1 MGQCDDRWLSAF
13 FGANPLN
20 LTRWKK
26 LSRSYLLAASAIA
39 EFVGNRITWAT
50 RPQASAF
57 PAIVLQVIDGVPV
70 YADEG
75 ETGLTATRVQAD
87 CWGRDYVSLPK
98 IPSGVDSH
106 RKAESSHPDQD
117 VCDPACARNVHCRPV
132 QVAQST

>member
-1 MGQCDDRWLSAF
+1 MEEA
-13 FGANPLN
+13 
-20 LTRWKK
+20 LT
-26 LSRSYLLAASAIA
+26 SYLLAASAIA

-87 CWGRDYVSLPK
+87 CWGRDYASAKQVARALK
-98 IPSGVDSH
+98 ARLSGVKVTVGSVEFQAVFA
-106 RKAESSHPDQD
+106 KS
-117 VCDPACARNVHCRPV
+117 
-132 QVAQST
+132 